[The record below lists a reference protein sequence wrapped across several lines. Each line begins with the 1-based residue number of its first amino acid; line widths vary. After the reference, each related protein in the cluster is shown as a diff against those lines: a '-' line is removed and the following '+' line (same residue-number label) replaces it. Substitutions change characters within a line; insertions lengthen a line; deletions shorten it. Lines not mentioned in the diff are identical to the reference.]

1 MEKYIR
7 KFAIYGFF
15 VGLGLAIFF
24 VKYKEVTNLD
34 PHTTMTSYVPVF
46 DYVVTVLRV
55 SAGGAIIGG
64 IVGLFAGNKPKK
76 EQEVIENT
84 ETKEEVEKY

>member
-15 VGLGLAIFF
+15 VGLSLAIFF
-24 VKYKEVTNLD
+24 VKYKEVTKLD

-55 SAGGAIIGG
+55 SVAGAIIGG
-64 IVGLFAGNKPKK
+64 ILCLFVGNKPMK
-76 EQEVIENT
+76 EQEVSENT
-84 ETKEEVEKY
+84 EIKEEVEKY

>member
-7 KFAIYGFF
+7 QFAIYGFF
-15 VGLGLAIFF
+15 LGLSLAIFF

-55 SAGGAIIGG
+55 SVGGAIIGG
-64 IVGLFAGNKPKK
+64 IVGLFVGNNPEKK
-76 EQEVIENT
+76 LEVVDNT
-84 ETKEEVEKY
+84 EIKDEMEKY

>member
-15 VGLGLAIFF
+15 VGLSVAIFF

-34 PHTTMTSYVPVF
+34 PHTTMTTYVPVF

-55 SAGGAIIGG
+55 SVGGAVIGG
-64 IVGLFAGNKPKK
+64 ILGLFAGNKPEK
-76 EQEVIENT
+76 ELEVMENT
-84 ETKEEVEKY
+84 EIKDGMEKY